1 VTYMRESGPKTE
13 SHFAQ
18 TGPMTEAI
26 LLGTV
31 AIRVPD
37 TLLEWNAGKM
47 TVTNYPEANKYL
59 RRDYRK
65 GWKVTGF

>member
-1 VTYMRESGPKTE
+1 MTA

-18 TGPMTEAI
+18 SGPMTEAI

-37 TLLEWNAGKM
+37 TRLEWNAAKM
-47 TVTNYPEANKYL
+47 KITNNSEANKL
-59 RRDYRK
+59 LGRDYRK
-65 GWKVTGF
+65 GWGVTGF